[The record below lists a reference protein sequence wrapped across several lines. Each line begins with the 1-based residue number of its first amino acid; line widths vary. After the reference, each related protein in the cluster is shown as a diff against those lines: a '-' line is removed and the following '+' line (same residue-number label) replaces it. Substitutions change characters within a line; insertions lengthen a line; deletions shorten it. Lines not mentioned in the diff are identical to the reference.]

1 MKKII
6 SLQLDDNLVS
16 KLKEIAENEGRTL
29 SSLIR
34 YILNIYI
41 NENYVKR

>member
-6 SLQLDDNLVS
+6 SLQLDDNLFS
-16 KLKEIAENEGRTL
+16 KLKEVAENEGRTL